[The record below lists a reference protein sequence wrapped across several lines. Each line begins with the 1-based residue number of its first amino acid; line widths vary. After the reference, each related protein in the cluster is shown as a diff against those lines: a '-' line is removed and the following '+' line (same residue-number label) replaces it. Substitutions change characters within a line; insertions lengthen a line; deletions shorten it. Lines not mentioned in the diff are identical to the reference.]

1 MFGCFNVDIFSNLFP
16 CFVQIFE
23 GFQRVLRVWESEVSL
38 LIAAYSGIMLVK
50 LLSVGMKALVKL
62 VK

>member
-1 MFGCFNVDIFSNLFP
+1 MFGCFKVDVFSHLFP
-16 CFVQIFE
+16 CFVQIIE
-23 GFQRVLRVWESEVSL
+23 GFQRVLRVWVSEVSL

-50 LLSVGMKALVKL
+50 LLSVGMKALVKH